1 VTQPSRSSPNSWL
14 AIGLLSILSALLGA
28 CGGGGAVGQF
38 NADNTAAL
46 DILPSDGTI
55 YAGIPYTYT
64 VVGGRPPYFV
74 SSSDITIIPIN
85 GLIKGN
91 EFTFVAANP
100 GVVDPG
106 LNPNEVPRRSVN
118 LSVRD
123 SGSQASGQIPP
134 TTLTKKYSVLQ
145 NFLTGYGVGYKSNC
159 ATSGSATAGQACQ
172 GQESV
177 MQVSPVTNGILA
189 GGKQMRVERISG
201 DFDWVVEGTNI
212 LQSSLNFTTD
222 HLGIGYAR
230 LRVRTGAVTQIA
242 SFRLIDVAST
252 VNVIELFTISGTA
265 PPGALTLIP
274 TKLTFTGA
282 LSTECGTGSADVLIF
297 DGKPPFQ
304 ILNTEPN
311 LSVNPTIVP
320 DLGGKFTVSAFN
332 QNLCLSGA
340 SVVVLDNEGRRA
352 TLTVTTAVGTGTPPV
367 APAVVVS
374 PAAVTLTCAANV
386 ATVTVVGGVPGG
398 NSAVSSSPRVTAVI
412 SGTSMQITR
421 LLGDVGGPFPVAVT
435 VTVTD
440 GATTAAVA
448 VTSPPSC
455 P

>member
-1 VTQPSRSSPNSWL
+1 MQLSRSSPNSWL

-28 CGGGGAVGQF
+28 CGGGGAESKF
-38 NADNTAAL
+38 NANDAAAL
-46 DILPSDGTI
+46 DILPSEGNI

-64 VVGGRPPYFV
+64 VVGGRKPYFV

-85 GLIKGN
+85 GLIGGDQ
-91 EFTFVAANP
+91 FTFVAANP

-106 LNPNEVPRRSVN
+106 LNPNEVPRRTVN

-123 SGSQASGQIPP
+123 SGVNAS
-134 TTLTKKYSVLQ
+134 TLTKRYFVLQ

-159 ATSGSATAGQACQ
+159 DTSGSASAAQACQ
-172 GQESV
+172 GLESV

-230 LRVRTGAVTQIA
+230 LKVRAGAVTQIA

-274 TKLTFTGA
+274 NALTFTGA
-282 LSTECGTGSADVLIF
+282 LTTECGTGSADILIF

-304 ILNTEPN
+304 IQNTDPN
-311 LSVNPTIVP
+311 LTVSPTIVP
-320 DLGGKFTVSAFN
+320 TLGGKFTVSAFN
-332 QNLCLSGA
+332 QQLCLSGA
-340 SVVVLDNEGRRA
+340 SVVVIDSEGRRA
-352 TLTVTTAVGTGTPPV
+352 TLTVTTAAGSGTPPV
-367 APAVVVS
+367 APAIVVS

-386 ATVTVVGGVPGG
+386 ATVSVVGGVAGG

-412 SGTSMQITR
+412 SGNSMQITR
-421 LLGDVGGPFPVAVT
+421 LLGDPGGPYPVAVT

-440 GATTAAVA
+440 GATSAAVA

>member
-1 VTQPSRSSPNSWL
+1 MTQPSRSSPNSWL

-28 CGGGGAVGQF
+28 CGGGGAERAF
-38 NADNTAAL
+38 NADNQAVL
-46 DILPSDGTI
+46 DILPSEGTI

-64 VVGGRPPYFV
+64 VVGGRRPYFV
-74 SSSDITIIPIN
+74 SSSDYTIIPIN
-85 GLIKGN
+85 GLIKGDQ
-91 EFTFVAANP
+91 FTFVASEP

-106 LNPNEVPRRSVN
+106 LDPNEVPRRSVF

-123 SGSQASGQIPP
+123 SGSQQGGTQLAS
-134 TTLTKKYSVLQ
+134 TLTKKYSVLQ

-159 ATSGSATAGQACQ
+159 ATSGSASAAQACQ
-172 GQESV
+172 GLESV

-201 DFDWVVEGTNI
+201 DFDWVVEGTNT

-222 HLGIGYAR
+222 HRGIGFAR
-230 LRVRTGAVTQIA
+230 LKVRAGAVTQIA
-242 SFRLIDVAST
+242 SFRLIDVATT

-274 TKLTFTGA
+274 STLTFTGA
-282 LSTECGTGSADVLIF
+282 LSTECGTGTADILIF
-297 DGKPPFQ
+297 DGKPPFTIQ
-304 ILNTEPN
+304 NTEPN
-311 LSVNPTIVP
+311 LTVSPLVVP
-320 DLGGKFTVSAFN
+320 DLGGKFTVTAFN
-332 QNLCLSGA
+332 RNLCLSGA

-367 APAVVVS
+367 APAVQVS
-374 PAAVTLTCAANV
+374 PNAVTLTCAANV
-386 ATVTVVGGVPGG
+386 ATVSVVGGVPGG

-412 SGTSMQITR
+412 SGNSMQITR

-440 GATTAAVA
+440 GATSAAVA